1 MLIKF
6 VTLSLSTTSV
16 TVKRYSLY
24 NCIQNIAFYCRGG
37 YYTLV
42 VKKVFFILLAVY
54 SLFFILGGF
63 SAPILAY
70 FKIYD
75 LSGAI
80 SYLFSGSCHQMPDR
94 SFWIMGYPM
103 AICSRCLGIY
113 TGSFFTCVTKAIR
126 DGNIKN
132 SVLIFILL
140 LAATDIVLNFF
151 FAVNTGIYCRF
162 VAGIF
167 IGILFVEYIER
178 LVCFV
183 INKNKKRK
191 G

>member
-1 MLIKF
+1 M
-6 VTLSLSTTSV
+6 
-16 TVKRYSLY
+16 
-24 NCIQNIAFYCRGG
+24 
-37 YYTLV
+37 V

-103 AICSRCLGIY
+103 AICSRCAGIY
-113 TGSFFTCVTKAIR
+113 TGAFFTCISKVVCTQ
-126 DGNIKN
+126 NIKN
-132 SVLIFILL
+132 SVFITLFL
-140 LAATDIVLNFF
+140 LAFTDVVLNF
-151 FAVNTGIYCRF
+151 ALACNTGLYIRF
-162 VAGIF
+162 AAGVI
-167 IGILFVEYIER
+167 IGILFVEVISR
-178 LVCFV
+178 LFNFV
-183 INKNKKRK
+183 IEKRSILFK
-191 G
+191 E